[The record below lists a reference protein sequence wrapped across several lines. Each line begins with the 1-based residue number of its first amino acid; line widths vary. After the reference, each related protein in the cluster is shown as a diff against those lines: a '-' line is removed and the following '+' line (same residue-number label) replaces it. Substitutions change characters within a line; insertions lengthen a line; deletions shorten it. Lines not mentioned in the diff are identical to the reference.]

1 MDPRSTLIGHV
12 LVLSLRLLMIA
23 LLLSPLDAESSSQSV
38 GATGY
43 HLGPND
49 VIRIQVYGEEDLSIE
64 SKIDGDGNIRLP
76 LLGTILVGGK
86 TITELQETLTERLAA
101 GYVRNPRVTIYIVK
115 HRNFYLSGGVR
126 SPGGYSY
133 EEGLNVQKA
142 ISLAGGLTE
151 KAERGALHILR
162 RVGGQEETIPVQL
175 DTLVHPDDI
184 IVVAEGQKFF
194 VSGEVKTPGRY
205 LYEKSLSVSKAL
217 GLAGGRTD
225 KAEKSTVKVTRLT
238 SGLAETFALSPDAE
252 VLPDDILVVEPEHHK
267 FYASGEVKTP
277 GGYPYQESLTV
288 HRAVAM
294 AGGLTEKA
302 ERGALHTL
310 RRVGD
315 REETIPVQLD
325 TLVLPD
331 DIIVVAEGRRFYVS
345 GEVKTPGRYLYE
357 KGMTVHKAVSM
368 AGGWTEKAEKSTIL
382 VTRLTDN
389 VAHTVEIALDAPL
402 LPDDFIVAPQLKKI
416 YVNGEV
422 KRAGDFP
429 YGRGLTVHQVI
440 TMAGGFTDKA
450 AENSTKILRKING
463 QEQSIQANLD
473 TIILPED
480 IVVVPRSFF

>member
-1 MDPRSTLIGHV
+1 MDPRATLIRQV
-12 LVLSLRLLMIA
+12 LILSIRLLVTVF
-23 LLLSPLDAESSSQSV
+23 LLSPLVAESSSQSV

-43 HLGPND
+43 RLGPND
-49 VIRIQVYGEEDLSIE
+49 VIRIQVFGEDDLSVE

-76 LLGTILVGGK
+76 LLGTVTVGGK
-86 TITELQETLTERLAA
+86 TITELQGTLTERLAA
-101 GYVRNPRVTIYIVK
+101 GYVRNPRVTIHIVK
-115 HRNFYLSGGVR
+115 HRNFYLSGGVK

-151 KAERGALHILR
+151 KSERGALHILR
-162 RVGGQEETIPVQL
+162 RIGGQEETLPVQL
-175 DTLVHPDDI
+175 DTLVLPDDI

-194 VSGEVKTPGRY
+194 ISGEVKTPGRY
-205 LYEKSLSVSKAL
+205 LYEKGLSANKAL

-225 KAEKSTVKVTRLT
+225 KAEKNTVKVTRLT

-302 ERGALHTL
+302 ERGALHIL
-310 RRVGD
+310 RRVGGQ
-315 REETIPVQLD
+315 EETLPVQLD

-331 DIIVVAEGRRFYVS
+331 DIIVVAEARRFYVS
-345 GEVKTPGRYLYE
+345 GEVRTPGRYLYE
-357 KGMTVHKAVSM
+357 NGMTAHKAVSM
-368 AGGWTEKAEKSTIL
+368 AGGWTEKSEKGTIL
-382 VTRLTDN
+382 VTRVSDS
-389 VAHTVEIALDAPL
+389 VAHTMEIALDAPL
-402 LPDDFIVAPQLKKI
+402 LPDDFVVVPQLKKI

-429 YGRGLTVHQVI
+429 YGRGLTVHQAI

-450 AENSTKILRKING
+450 AENSTKVLRKING
-463 QEQSIQANLD
+463 QEQSIQVNLD
-473 TIILPED
+473 TVILPED